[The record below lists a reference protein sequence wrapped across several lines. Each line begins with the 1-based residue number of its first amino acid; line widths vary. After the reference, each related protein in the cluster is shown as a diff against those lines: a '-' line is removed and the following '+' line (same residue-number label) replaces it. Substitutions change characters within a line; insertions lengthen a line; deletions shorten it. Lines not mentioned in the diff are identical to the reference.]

1 MERSDG
7 GLIGV
12 VGPVVSRD
20 AEGSQA
26 PAHFRCGFASERDGK
41 DTRRVGGALRDT
53 PGDSMGE
60 YACLSRTGASVNDG
74 GARRTGDR
82 PSLIVVEFGE
92 QRVGIHWWQATTAVL
107 QATRR
112 RLLAPE
118 WRAMCP
124 SRR

>member
-26 PAHFRCGFASERDGK
+26 PAHFRCGFASERDGE

-60 YACLSRTGASVNDG
+60 YAGLSRTNSSVNDG
-74 GARRTGDR
+74 GGRCAGDR
-82 PSLIVVEFGE
+82 SALVVVQIGE
-92 QRVGIHWWQATTAVL
+92 QCLGIHVGQTTTAV
-107 QATRR
+107 
-112 RLLAPE
+112 
-118 WRAMCP
+118 
-124 SRR
+124 S